1 MIRAALVLVFFLP
14 LFASA
19 HALGVSHEVTVDGI
33 HIDIGYS
40 SAAPVV
46 GESVI
51 FDFNL
56 PAGEEDERYTD
67 VWVRV
72 NAENGSTKLATAVHN
87 AGFGGPRMSYSFPE
101 AGTYTISARYENE
114 GTALAKTEWQITV
127 LPDTGSGVGGMLAD
141 IHWLT
146 ALIGVFLGGAG
157 AALYLRRAHIITL
170 LGSRASSKA

>member
-1 MIRAALVLVFFLP
+1 MRWFTLIALMCALP
-14 LFASA
+14 TLAHA
-19 HALGVSHEVTVDGI
+19 HALGVSHETTVDGI

-40 SAAPVV
+40 SAAPSV

-72 NAENGSTKLATAVHN
+72 DAENGSSKLATAVYN
-87 AGFGGPRMSYSFPE
+87 ARFGGPRMSYVFPE

-114 GTALAKTEWQITV
+114 GEALAKTEWTIPV
-127 LPDTGSGVGGMLAD
+127 VPAASGGLRGFFVSLQWTTLLLG
-141 IHWLT
+141 
-146 ALIGVFLGGAG
+146 LIAG
-157 AALYLRRAHIITL
+157 AVAAW
-170 LGSRASSKA
+170 GSRYLKRT